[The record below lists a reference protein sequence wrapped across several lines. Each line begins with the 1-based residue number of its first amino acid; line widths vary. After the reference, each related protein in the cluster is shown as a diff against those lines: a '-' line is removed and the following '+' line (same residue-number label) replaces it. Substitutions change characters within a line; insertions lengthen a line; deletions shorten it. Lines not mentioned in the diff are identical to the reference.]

1 MSMPLIRFIL
11 CAVWIGLAVPAAAYE
26 PPLGRWTRIGDQ
38 TTADQVV
45 NYGAM
50 TVPEAEALL
59 ARSQA
64 AVLYDR
70 SVGFDSI
77 PEAGVAL
84 QSVGGA
90 WGMLG
95 PRREAFRIQKVPE
108 TVEYGVFA
116 AWSPRKEDR
125 SRIDGPDAPVEVV
138 LGIPTRGGRSW
149 GSRET
154 SYDPLVAVM
163 GQAVFVA
170 QYVNVR
176 MRDPLDPTR
185 DAMPA
190 RIATA
195 TVVPFSTFLDGP
207 AEQWRIVLTLQSL
220 GGQDPRVVFLPVTA
234 GGALDTSRDG
244 AVLRLSP
251 NANANGVWTTT
262 SQATV
267 VPRAIR
273 LHLGDRASLRA
284 RLANLPPPPRER
296 FVNPGGPTDPLMAG
310 PRSPRDPYGGGVEV
324 RSGVQGELDLLSS
337 VRTSSSV
344 QPAFSGVNVEG
355 WLGRVGYAVEGRSD
369 LFAVRAGGR
378 LGGMRDTNYTFVG
391 AEVGTITGGGFT
403 TGRLGRLALN
413 GVVQS
418 RRLTQR
424 TLLGLPFEMG
434 NAFRVGTSGVEYEL
448 MGGLRGYAGKGFV
461 VTPAI
466 SGGFRYQISR
476 QRGFAVFGLGVEVTR
491 NYNVF
496 KTR

>member
-1 MSMPLIRFIL
+1 MPPIRFIL

-50 TVPEAEALL
+50 TVSEAEALL

-77 PEAGVAL
+77 PDNGVAL

-95 PRREAFRIQKVPE
+95 PRREAFRIQKIPE
-108 TVEYGVFA
+108 TGEYGVFT

-149 GSRET
+149 ASREQ

-163 GQAVFVA
+163 GKSVFVA

-176 MRDPLDPTR
+176 MRDPMDPTR

-195 TVVPFSTFLDGP
+195 TVVPFRTIVDGP
-207 AEQWRIVLTLQSL
+207 AEHWRIVLTLQSL
-220 GGQDPRVVFLPVTA
+220 GSQDPRVVFLPVTPD
-234 GGALDTSRDG
+234 GELDTSRDG
-244 AVLRLSP
+244 AVLRLSS
-251 NANANGVWTTT
+251 NVSGNGAWTTT
-262 SQATV
+262 SQTTV
-267 VPRAIR
+267 IPRAIR

-284 RLANLPPPPRER
+284 RLSSLPPPPRER
-296 FVNPGGPTDPLMAG
+296 FANPGGPTDALMVG
-310 PRSPRDPYGGGVEV
+310 PRSPGDPYSGGVQV
-324 RSGVQGELDLLSS
+324 RSGVQGELDLLSTT
-337 VRTSSSV
+337 RTSSAV
-344 QPAFSGVNVEG
+344 KPEFSGVNVEG
-355 WLGRVGYAVEGRSD
+355 WLGRVGYAVEGRPD
-369 LFAVRAGGR
+369 LLAVRAGGR
-378 LGGMRDTNYTFVG
+378 LGGLRDTNYTFVG
-391 AEVGTITGGGFT
+391 AEIGTVVGGGFT

-424 TLLGLPFEMG
+424 SLLGLPFEMG

-448 MGGLRGYAGKGFV
+448 VGGLRGYAGKGFV
-461 VTPAI
+461 VTPEV

-476 QRGFAVFGLGVEVTR
+476 QRGFAVFGLGLEVTR

-496 KTR
+496 KRR